1 MGVEVERLLP
11 GLIDFDATRDGDAMR
26 KLGIGLVVA
35 FALFYLITQPE
46 GAATAVRGA
55 ADAVMVAFNS
65 IIEFITALFR

>member
-1 MGVEVERLLP
+1 
-11 GLIDFDATRDGDAMR
+11 MR

-35 FALFYLITQPE
+35 FALFYLVTQPE
-46 GAATAVRGA
+46 GAAQAVRGA

>member
-1 MGVEVERLLP
+1 
-11 GLIDFDATRDGDAMR
+11 MR

-35 FALFYLITQPE
+35 FALFCLVTQPE
-46 GAATAVRGA
+46 GAAMAVRGA